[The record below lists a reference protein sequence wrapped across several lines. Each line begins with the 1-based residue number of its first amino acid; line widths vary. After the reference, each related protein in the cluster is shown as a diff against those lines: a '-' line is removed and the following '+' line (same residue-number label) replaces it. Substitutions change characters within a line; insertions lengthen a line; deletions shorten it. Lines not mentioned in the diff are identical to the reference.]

1 QGDETSGRRMPGD
14 EPGSYLP
21 DVHKLEDRF
30 PRDNLYEE
38 ATLVARQGDYPR
50 AVKLLK
56 QLLKTTPDMSG
67 VALRL
72 VYTQLAYNLL
82 RDGRRQ
88 EAEQYADRIDRM
100 RVQTTLPED
109 LARAAQR
116 AERDGR
122 GGDMRRYYARFLLQ
136 QNQIRPD
143 MRDIISEAYLKIDDS
158 YRLEADAG
166 EKAQAAR
173 EADEAEQRTGLQTG
187 GRKR

>member
-1 QGDETSGRRMPGD
+1 M
-14 EPGSYLP
+14 P

-30 PRDNLYEE
+30 PDDNLYEE
-38 ATLVARQGDYPR
+38 ATLVARRGDYPR

-56 QLLKTTPDMSG
+56 QLLKTTPDMGG
-67 VALRL
+67 VQLRL

-82 RDGRRQ
+82 RDGGIQ

-122 GGDMRRYYARFLLQ
+122 GGDVRRYYARFLLQ

-143 MRDIISEAYLKIDDS
+143 MRDIISEAYLKIGDS